1 MTYDKLA
8 RRDFVKATGAGV
20 GVGLFAGCMGDN
32 GSSEGE
38 YEDGPITIAGLQP
51 MSGPYSAYG
60 PTHSAGAEFAAE
72 RINENGGVL
81 GREIEVNNV
90 DTGGE
95 PETGGTTYVRQVE
108 QENAVAAIGPVDS
121 DLAILVSQRAE
132 EYEVPVF
139 VHAAGSQG
147 VVSRDDRYT
156 FRTTL
161 PPAPIG
167 AQAQAEIIEE
177 RGFDEIGV
185 ILGDDAWGH
194 GWEQSIEEYFP
205 DDVSV
210 HMEMAPM
217 GESDFSPYLRS
228 LPDSLDMMVGSAHPA
243 GKHSMYN
250 QMLEL
255 GLEPELFMGATT
267 PGEASFGAIGE
278 EITGSFRTMTHFDVF
293 SEEYRSLA
301 QEFGEETGDLF
312 DFPHAAGYV
321 TVELIAAAIEE
332 ADSAY
337 PTDVADAVRNISL
350 DTILSNPLEY
360 TDWGEPDNLVQMYV
374 GYELEAPEFY
384 PEGEFSWVEDWESG
398 PIPAYDPDELP
409 LE

>member
-1 MTYDKLA
+1 MTYDNLA
-8 RRDFVKATGAGV
+8 RRDFVKATGAGA
-20 GVGLFAGCMGDN
+20 GIGLFAGCMGQN
-32 GSSEGE
+32 GNGE
-38 YEDGPITIAGLQP
+38 DDYEDGPITIAGLQP

-72 RINENGGVL
+72 RINEDGGVI
-81 GREIEVNNV
+81 GREIEINNV
-90 DTGGE
+90 DTGGS

-147 VVSRDDRYT
+147 VISRDDRYT

-167 AQAQAEIIEE
+167 AQAQAEIVEE
-177 RGFDEIGV
+177 REYDEVGA
-185 ILGDDAWGH
+185 ILGDDAWGD

-217 GESDFSPYLRS
+217 GESDFTPYLRS
-228 LPDSLDMMVGSAHPA
+228 IPDSIDMMIGSAHPA
-243 GKHSMYN
+243 GKHSMYS
-250 QMLEL
+250 QMLEV
-255 GLEPELFMGATT
+255 GIEPDLFTGATT
-267 PGEASFGAIGE
+267 PGQASVGAIGE
-278 EITGSFRTMTHFDVF
+278 DITESFATMTQFDVF
-293 SEEYRSLA
+293 SEEYQNLA
-301 QEFGEETGDLF
+301 REYADETGDLF
-312 DFPHAAGYV
+312 DFPHASGYV
-321 TVELIAAAIEE
+321 VVELIAAAIEE
-332 ADSAY
+332 AGSAS
-337 PTDVADAVRNISL
+337 PPDIAEAVRNISL

-360 TDWGEPDNLVQMYV
+360 ADWGEPDNLVQMYV
-374 GYELEAPEFY
+374 GYELEAPAYY
-384 PEGEFSWVEDWESG
+384 PDGEFSWVEEWRTE
-398 PIPAYDPDELP
+398 PIPAYDPEELP
-409 LE
+409 LD